1 MKILVTGS
9 SGTIG
14 TALCEKLTEEGF
26 DVVCVDSKPNKW
38 NRELDKKTILV
49 DLTRKE
55 EVMQKLPKDAGLVI
69 HLAAFPLVHKSVLNP
84 DLAFENYR
92 MFYNTIEFARQ
103 AGVKKFMFASSRE
116 VYGNSG
122 QVVHKECD
130 INIERMESPYSAS
143 KFGSEAL
150 IHAYKKCYGI
160 DFIIFRFS
168 NVYGKYDDS
177 DRVMPMFIRL
187 SKKNG
192 DVTVFGREKTLD
204 FTYIDDAVNGIVLGV
219 RNFDKAK
226 NNTINLAYGNGT
238 TILRVAELI
247 QKETGSRG
255 RIIVS
260 EPKTGEVI
268 KYIADI
274 SNAGE
279 LLGYEPKVAI
289 EEGVR
294 KSVEWY
300 TKNGLA

>member
-1 MKILVTGS
+1 
-9 SGTIG
+9 
-14 TALCEKLTEEGF
+14 
-26 DVVCVDSKPNKW
+26 
-38 NRELDKKTILV
+38 
-49 DLTRKE
+49 
-55 EVMQKLPKDAGLVI
+55 
-69 HLAAFPLVHKSVLNP
+69 
-84 DLAFENYR
+84 
-92 MFYNTIEFARQ
+92 
-103 AGVKKFMFASSRE
+103 
-116 VYGNSG
+116 
-122 QVVHKECD
+122 
-130 INIERMESPYSAS
+130 
-143 KFGSEAL
+143 
-150 IHAYKKCYGI
+150 
-160 DFIIFRFS
+160 
-168 NVYGKYDDS
+168 
-177 DRVMPMFIRL
+177 
-187 SKKNG
+187 
-192 DVTVFGREKTLD
+192 VTVFGREKTLD